1 MSANNGLVQLSQA
14 ADNGPI
20 AVIGH
25 DVDRAAGLLA
35 GENSFLLSFLVGA
48 IVILF
53 FARKRI
59 MEFTYPPKG
68 EAFDFTKML
77 TMDTIVGRDVFF
89 KSFVFYVVL
98 LEIIYIF
105 VCTSKPLILLLTNN
119 PSQAVFEGAAWP
131 LGAAL
136 IVVGLL
142 PSTPAI
148 AQLEQML
155 RGLAQRAASIPGQ
168 FFGRVTKLSRSE
180 IEALAND
187 ASDYKGDLRRFWRI
201 HNLLVAMGASRD
213 QAVQIARRCVS
224 AEVFGQWTLDGS
236 SIWSEEEYD
245 KYKDIISVLKPKSE
259 LLKGDVDRMIVLTER
274 LDIVKECLAKNKVED
289 LRVPWPAELLDSIE
303 RDAEAAKQAMPEA
316 PTSETEILAANKYE
330 EVRRGWQKIEYDSST
345 TSKRLSALFSIIAG
359 NDRVTTQSLLNQ
371 GQGSKESA
379 RVRPGFTKPD
389 PVLRRFIEIL
399 EDRTEQE
406 SWSNSAI
413 ISCLVGF
420 IICVAMMVPY
430 FYLADLVMSRF
441 EGYKGVA
448 FVGEIGRD
456 GLTRAATIFVGFTL
470 CSVVALFMRSVRI
483 EEGEWR
489 GFTGFATFPFSDYY
503 AIILWCSLAAF
514 VPIMVVYVLNNYNWT
529 GDGQSTL
536 LNGLAPREIA
546 QGLVFRYFLG
556 FSSVAFAIGT
566 CILADLFDRDA
577 KVGQV
582 GNHYAVCLRIFLLIA
597 TVQLICLALDAN
609 NTAHPPFFLSNFFA
623 VSFFALPAV
632 LAFSRSYRSNKLS
645 QAKIDPPASTATT
658 DNLRSSV
665 GNGAETRAL
674 EAMVAVA
681 SPAGKDANGGITAPE
696 SRPERQE

>member
-1 MSANNGLVQLSQA
+1 M
-14 ADNGPI
+14 
-20 AVIGH
+20 
-25 DVDRAAGLLA
+25 
-35 GENSFLLSFLVGA
+35 
-48 IVILF
+48 
-53 FARKRI
+53 
-59 MEFTYPPKG
+59 
-68 EAFDFTKML
+68 
-77 TMDTIVGRDVFF
+77 
-89 KSFVFYVVL
+89 
-98 LEIIYIF
+98 
-105 VCTSKPLILLLTNN
+105 
-119 PSQAVFEGAAWP
+119 
-131 LGAAL
+131 
-136 IVVGLL
+136 
-142 PSTPAI
+142 
-148 AQLEQML
+148 
-155 RGLAQRAASIPGQ
+155 
-168 FFGRVTKLSRSE
+168 
-180 IEALAND
+180 
-187 ASDYKGDLRRFWRI
+187 
-201 HNLLVAMGASRD
+201 
-213 QAVQIARRCVS
+213 
-224 AEVFGQWTLDGS
+224 
-236 SIWSEEEYD
+236 
-245 KYKDIISVLKPKSE
+245 
-259 LLKGDVDRMIVLTER
+259 
-274 LDIVKECLAKNKVED
+274 
-289 LRVPWPAELLDSIE
+289 
-303 RDAEAAKQAMPEA
+303 
-316 PTSETEILAANKYE
+316 
-330 EVRRGWQKIEYDSST
+330 
-345 TSKRLSALFSIIAG
+345 
-359 NDRVTTQSLLNQ
+359 
-371 GQGSKESA
+371 
-379 RVRPGFTKPD
+379 RPGFTKPD

-632 LAFSRSYRSNKLS
+632 LAFSRSYRSNKLG

-681 SPAGKDANGGITAPE
+681 GPAGKDANGGITAPD